1 MVKLV
6 DAFTKTLGRAPTMKE
21 IDAMHELQRDQKKLQ
36 ELKNKVE
43 QKVIDKARPKSKT
56 RRRHPVPLRMPKNA
70 KIVNRM
76 MLVGLN
82 VGTIAYCMELPE
94 QAINTYIREHKLPRK
109 IK

>member
-6 DAFTKTLGRAPTMKE
+6 DAFTKTVGRPPTMKE
-21 IDAMHELQRDQKKLQ
+21 LDAMYELQRDQKKLQ
-36 ELKNKVE
+36 ELKKKVE
-43 QKVIDKARPKSKT
+43 QQVIDAARPKSKT

-82 VGTIAYCMELPE
+82 VSTIAYCMELTEP
-94 QAINTYIREHKLPRK
+94 AIRTYIRDHKLPRK

>member
-1 MVKLV
+1 
-6 DAFTKTLGRAPTMKE
+6 MKE
-21 IDAMHELQRDQKKLQ
+21 LDAMYELQRDQKKLQ

-56 RRRHPVPLRMPKNA
+56 RRRHPVPSRMPKNA

-76 MLVGLN
+76 MLIGMN
-82 VGTIAYCMELPE
+82 VGTIAYCLELTEP
-94 QAINTYIREHKLPRK
+94 AIRTYIREHKLPRK